1 MAAIITNKFR
11 INNANQFYESFSE
24 ASPETYYLFIGRA
37 HAWASDA
44 DVQGNTI
51 AEGTDASPP
60 TPNDGVSSEFYAW
73 DDMLG
78 AKIIASTDVSYC
90 IPRRN
95 WTTGTTYDM
104 YEHNISSSN
113 TANSGATNLWDST
126 FVVMNSAYAVY
137 KCISNAVHLAANN
150 SPIASTVEPTSTSN
164 SIFSTGDGYKW
175 KYMYS
180 LTSAETLNFMSTDFI
195 HASTDS
201 TVTAAA
207 VDGALD
213 TILVVAG
220 GSGYSATSGSVITAV
235 PIRGD
240 GSGGVASVTV
250 GSGAITTASVT
261 TAGTGYTYAYITS
274 TDIRENSTNA
284 DDSGSG
290 VNLNVI
296 IPPKGGHGKDALK
309 ELGAYYVMINKSLV
323 GAEGTSDIGVA
334 NDFRRIG
341 LVRNPYNYGT
351 TTVASATTR
360 RQIFA
365 ARFTSVSGTFT
376 ADEEITQASTG
387 AVGKV
392 IEYDSTNKI
401 LYWYQTRFPNV
412 GAHATTGNLVAFSGT
427 NAITG
432 SSSSA
437 VATPNTT
444 SGTLNGASFTSG
456 YSTPE
461 LAADSGDILYVEER
475 SPITR
480 ASDQTENIKLIIEF

>member
-11 INNANQFYESFSE
+11 INNAEQFVESFSE
-24 ASPETYYLFIGRA
+24 TSAETYYLFIGRA

-60 TPNDGVSSEFYAW
+60 TPNDDVSSEFYNW

-78 AKIIASTDVSYC
+78 AKIIASTDVSRA

-104 YEHNISSSN
+104 YEHNIGSSN
-113 TANSGATNLWDST
+113 AANSGATNLFDST
-126 FVVMNSAYAVY
+126 YVVMNSSYAVY
-137 KCISNAVHLAANN
+137 KVIENDGAT
-150 SPIASTVEPTSTSN
+150 ASTVEPTSTSN
-164 SIFSTGDGYKW
+164 SIFATSDGYRW

-195 HASTDS
+195 HCSTDS
-201 TVTAAA
+201 TVSAAA

-213 TILVVAG
+213 TALVVAG
-220 GSGYSATSGSVITAV
+220 GSSYTTSSGSTISAI

-240 GSGGVASVTV
+240 GSSGVASVTIS
-250 GSGAITTASVT
+250 SGAISAVSIT
-261 TAGTGYTYAYITS
+261 TAGTGYTYAYITNA
-274 TDIRENSTNA
+274 DIIAATNA
-284 DDSGSG
+284 GGAGSG
-290 VNLNVI
+290 GNINVI
-296 IPPKGGHGKDALK
+296 IPPKGGHGANALK
-309 ELGAYYVMINKSLV
+309 ELGAFYVMLNKSLV
-323 GAEGTSDIGVA
+323 GVEGTSDIGVG

-341 LVRNPYNYGT
+341 LMRNPTNFGT
-351 TTVASATTR
+351 TTVASASTR
-360 RQIFA
+360 RQLYA
-365 ARFTSVSGTFT
+365 AVFSSVSGTFA
-376 ADEEITQASTG
+376 ADEEINQASTG

-392 IEYDSTNKI
+392 VEYDATNKI
-401 LYWYQTRFPNV
+401 LYWYQTRFPDV
-412 GAHATTGNLVAFSGT
+412 GTDSDGNATAFSGA

-432 SSSSA
+432 QTSSA
-437 VATPNTT
+437 AATPLVASSTDV
-444 SGTLNGASFTSG
+444 NGVSITSG

-461 LAADSGDILYVEER
+461 LAADSGDIIYVEER

>member
-11 INNANQFYESFSE
+11 INNAEQFVESFSE
-24 ASPETYYLFIGRA
+24 TAAETYYLFIGRA

-51 AEGTDASPP
+51 TEGTDASPP
-60 TPNDGVSSEFYAW
+60 TPNDDVTSEFYNW

-78 AKIIASTDVSYC
+78 AKLIASTDVSRA

-104 YEHNISSSN
+104 YEHNIGSSN
-113 TANSGATNLWDST
+113 AANSGATNLWDST
-126 FVVMNSAYAVY
+126 FVVMNSSYAVY
-137 KCISNAVHLAANN
+137 KVIENDGAT
-150 SPIASTVEPTSTSN
+150 ASTVEPTSTSN
-164 SIFSTGDGYKW
+164 SIFSTSDGYRW

-201 TVTAAA
+201 TVSAAA

-213 TILVVAG
+213 TALVVAG
-220 GSGYSATSGSVITAV
+220 GSSYTTSSGATISAI

-240 GSGGVASVTV
+240 GSSGVASVV
-250 GSGAITTASVT
+250 IASGAVSSVSIT
-261 TAGTGYTYAYITS
+261 TAGTGYTYAYITNA
-274 TDIRENSTNA
+274 DIIAATNA
-284 DDSGSG
+284 GGAGSG
-290 VNLNVI
+290 ANINVI
-296 IPPKGGHGKDALK
+296 IPPKGGHGYDALK
-309 ELGAYYVMINKSLV
+309 ELGAFYVMMNKSLV
-323 GAEGTSDIGVA
+323 GVEGTSDIGVA

-341 LVRNPYNYGT
+341 LVRNPTNYGT
-351 TTVASATTR
+351 TTVATASTR
-360 RQIFA
+360 RQIYA
-365 ARFTSVSGTFT
+365 AVFSSVSGTFA
-376 ADEEITQASTG
+376 ADEEINQASTG

-392 IEYDSTNKI
+392 IEYDATNKL
-401 LYWYQTRFPNV
+401 LYWYQTRFPDV
-412 GAHATTGNLVAFSGT
+412 GTDTDGNATAFSGA

-432 SSSSA
+432 QTSSAAATPLTSSSTD
-437 VATPNTT
+437 V
-444 SGTLNGASFTSG
+444 NGVSITSG

-461 LAADSGDILYVEER
+461 LAADSGDIIYVEER

>member
-11 INNANQFYESFSE
+11 INNAEQFVESFSE
-24 ASPETYYLFIGRA
+24 TAAETYYLFIGRA

-51 AEGTDASPP
+51 TEGTDASPP
-60 TPNDGVSSEFYAW
+60 TPNDDVTSEFYNW

-78 AKIIASTDVSYC
+78 AKLIASTDVSRA

-104 YEHNISSSN
+104 YEHNIGSGN

-126 FVVMNSAYAVY
+126 FVVMNSSYAVY
-137 KCISNAVHLAANN
+137 KVIENDGAT
-150 SPIASTVEPTSTSN
+150 ASTVEPTSTSN
-164 SIFSTGDGYKW
+164 SIFSTSDGYRW

-201 TVTAAA
+201 TVSAAA

-213 TILVVAG
+213 TALVVAG
-220 GSGYSATSGSVITAV
+220 GSSYSLSTGSTISAI

-240 GSGGVASVTV
+240 GSSGVASVV
-250 GSGAITTASVT
+250 IASGAVASVSIT
-261 TAGTGYTYAYITS
+261 TAGTGYTYAYITNA
-274 TDIRENSTNA
+274 DIIAATNA
-284 DDSGSG
+284 GGAGSG
-290 VNLNVI
+290 ANINVI
-296 IPPKGGHGKDALK
+296 IPPKGGHGYDALK
-309 ELGAYYVMINKSLV
+309 ELGAFYVMMNKSLV
-323 GAEGTSDIGVA
+323 GVEGTSDIGVA

-341 LVRNPYNYGT
+341 LVRNPTNYGT
-351 TTVASATTR
+351 TTVATASTR
-360 RQIFA
+360 RQIYA
-365 ARFTSVSGTFT
+365 AVFSSVSGTFA
-376 ADEEITQASTG
+376 ADEEINQATTG

-392 IEYDSTNKI
+392 IEYDATNKL
-401 LYWYQTRFPNV
+401 LYWYQTRFPDV
-412 GAHATTGNLVAFSGT
+412 GTDTDGNATAFSGA

-432 SSSSA
+432 QTSSAAATPLTSSSTD
-437 VATPNTT
+437 V
-444 SGTLNGASFTSG
+444 NGVSITSG

-461 LAADSGDILYVEER
+461 LAADSGDIIYVEER

>member
-37 HAWASDA
+37 HAWASDVDA
-44 DVQGNTI
+44 QGNTI

-60 TPNDGVSSEFYAW
+60 TPNDDISSEFHAW

-78 AKIIASTDVSYC
+78 AKIIASSDVSYC

-104 YEHNISSSN
+104 YEHNIGSGN
-113 TANSGATNLWDST
+113 TSNSGATNLWDST

-137 KCISNAVHLAANN
+137 KCIENDGAT
-150 SPIASTVEPTSTSN
+150 ASTTEPTSTSN
-164 SIFSTGDGYKW
+164 SIFSTADGYRW

-201 TVTAAA
+201 TVSAAA

-220 GSGYSATSGSVITAV
+220 GTSYTLSTGSTITGI

-240 GSGGVASVTV
+240 GSGGVCSVTIS
-250 GSGAITTASVT
+250 SGAISAATVT
-261 TAGTGYTYAYITS
+261 TAGTGYTYAYIRS
-274 TDIRENSTNA
+274 ADVAAGTNA
-284 DDSGSG
+284 AGGGSG
-290 VNLNVI
+290 CNLNVI
-296 IPPKGGHGKDALK
+296 IPPKGGHGYNALK
-309 ELGAYYVMINKSLV
+309 ELGAYYVMINKSLT
-323 GAEGTSDIGVA
+323 GAEGTSDIGVN

-365 ARFTSVSGTFT
+365 AVFSSVTGTFT
-376 ADEEITQASTG
+376 ADEEINQASTG

-401 LYWYQTRFPNV
+401 LYWYQTRFPDV
-412 GAHATTGNLVAFSGT
+412 GTDSDGNATAFSGA

-432 SSSSA
+432 QSSSA
-437 VATPNTT
+437 AATPNTSNST
-444 SGTLNGASFTSG
+444 TTNATVFASG

-461 LAADSGDILYVEER
+461 LVADSGDILYVEER

>member
-11 INNANQFYESFSE
+11 INNAEQFVESFSE

-37 HAWASDA
+37 HSWASDA

-60 TPNDGVSSEFYAW
+60 TPNDDITSEFYNW

-78 AKIIASTDVSYC
+78 AKIIASTDVSRC

-104 YEHNISSSN
+104 YEHNIGSSN
-113 TANSGATNLWDST
+113 AANSGATNLWDSS

-137 KCISNAVHLAANN
+137 KCIENDGAT
-150 SPIASTVEPTSTSN
+150 ASTVEPTSTSN
-164 SIFSTGDGYKW
+164 SIFSTSDGYRW

-195 HASTDS
+195 HCSTDS
-201 TVTAAA
+201 TVSAAA

-213 TILVVAG
+213 TALVVAG
-220 GSGYSATSGSVITAV
+220 GSGYNTSSGSTISAI

-240 GSGGVASVTV
+240 GSSGVASVTIS
-250 GSGAITTASVT
+250 SGAVASVSIT
-261 TAGTGYTYAYITS
+261 TAGTGYTYAYITNA
-274 TDIRENSTNA
+274 DIIAATNA
-284 DDSGSG
+284 GGSGSG
-290 VNLNVI
+290 ANINVI
-296 IPPKGGHGKDALK
+296 IPPKGGHGSDALK
-309 ELGAYYVMINKSLV
+309 ELGAFYVMLNKSLV

-341 LVRNPYNYGT
+341 LVRNPTNFGT
-351 TTVASATTR
+351 STVASADTR
-360 RQIFA
+360 RQIYA
-365 ARFTSVSGTFT
+365 AIFSSVSGTFT
-376 ADEEITQASTG
+376 VDEEINQATTG

-401 LYWYQTRFPNV
+401 LYWYQTRFPDV
-412 GAHATTGNLVAFSGT
+412 GTDSNGNLTAFSGA

-432 SSSSA
+432 QSSSA
-437 VATPNTT
+437 SATPNTSSSAT
-444 SGTLNGASFTSG
+444 VNAVSFSSG
-456 YSTPE
+456 YSNPE
-461 LAADSGDILYVEER
+461 LAADSGDIIYVEER

>member
-11 INNANQFYESFSE
+11 INNAEQFTESFSE

-37 HAWASDA
+37 HSWASDV

-60 TPNDGVSSEFYAW
+60 TPNDDVTSEFYNW

-78 AKIIASTDVSYC
+78 AKIIASTDVSRV

-104 YEHNISSSN
+104 YEHNIGSGNAS
-113 TANSGATNLWDST
+113 ASGATNLFDST
-126 FVVMNSAYAVY
+126 YVVMNSSYAVY
-137 KCISNAVHLAANN
+137 KVIENDGAT
-150 SPIASTVEPTSTSN
+150 ASTVEPTSTSN
-164 SIFSTGDGYKW
+164 SIFATSDGYRW

-201 TVTAAA
+201 TVSAAA

-213 TILVVAG
+213 TALVVAG
-220 GSGYSATSGSVITAV
+220 GSSYNTSSGATISAI

-240 GSGGVASVTV
+240 GSSGVASVV
-250 GSGAITTASVT
+250 IASGAVASVSIT
-261 TAGTGYTYAYITS
+261 TAGTGYTFAYIRNS
-274 TDIRENSTNA
+274 DIIAATNA
-284 DDSGSG
+284 GGAGSG
-290 VNLNVI
+290 ANINVI
-296 IPPKGGHGKDALK
+296 IPPKGGHGSNALK
-309 ELGAYYVMINKSLV
+309 ELGAFYVMMNKSLV
-323 GAEGTSDIGVA
+323 GIEGTSDIGVT

-341 LVRNPYNYGT
+341 LVRNPTNFGT
-351 TTVASATTR
+351 TTVASADTR
-360 RQIFA
+360 RQIYA
-365 ARFTSVSGTFT
+365 AVFSSVSGTFV
-376 ADEEITQASTG
+376 ADEEINQASTG

-392 IEYDSTNKI
+392 IEYDATNKL
-401 LYWYQTRFPNV
+401 LYWVQTRFPDV
-412 GAHATTGNLVAFSGT
+412 GTDTNGNATAFSGA

-432 SSSSA
+432 QTSSAAATPLTSSSTD
-437 VATPNTT
+437 V
-444 SGTLNGASFTSG
+444 NGVSITSG

-461 LAADSGDILYVEER
+461 LAADSGDIIYVEER

>member
-11 INNANQFYESFSE
+11 INNAEQFTESFSE
-24 ASPETYYLFIGRA
+24 TASETYYLFIGRA
-37 HAWASDA
+37 HSWASDV

-60 TPNDGVSSEFYAW
+60 TPNDDVTSEFYNW

-78 AKIIASTDVSYC
+78 AKLIASTDVSRV

-104 YEHNISSSN
+104 YEHNVGSGN
-113 TANSGATNLWDST
+113 AAASGATNLWDST
-126 FVVMNSAYAVY
+126 FVVMNSSYAVY
-137 KCISNAVHLAANN
+137 KVIENDGAT
-150 SPIASTVEPTSTSN
+150 ASTVEPTSTSN
-164 SIFSTGDGYKW
+164 SIFATSDGYRW

-201 TVTAAA
+201 TVSAAA

-213 TILVVAG
+213 TALVVAG
-220 GSGYSATSGSVITAV
+220 GSSYSTSSGATISAI

-240 GSGGVASVTV
+240 GSSGVASVVISFWCRGVRFYHNCWNRIHLCIYSQRADIITATNAGGA
-250 GSGAITTASVT
+250 GSGANI
-261 TAGTGYTYAYITS
+261 
-274 TDIRENSTNA
+274 
-284 DDSGSG
+284 
-290 VNLNVI
+290 NVI
-296 IPPKGGHGKDALK
+296 IPPKGGHGSDALL
-309 ELGAYYVMINKSLV
+309 ELGAFYVMMNKSLV
-323 GAEGTSDIGVA
+323 GIEGTSDIGVT

-341 LVRNPYNYGT
+341 LVRNPTNFGT
-351 TTVASATTR
+351 TTVASADTR
-360 RQIFA
+360 RQIYA
-365 ARFTSVSGTFT
+365 AVFSSVSGTFV
-376 ADEEITQASTG
+376 ADEEINQASTG

-392 IEYDSTNKI
+392 IEYDATNKL
-401 LYWYQTRFPNV
+401 LYWVQTRFPDV
-412 GAHATTGNLVAFSGT
+412 GTDTNGNATAFSGA

-432 SSSSA
+432 QTSSAAATPLTSSSTD
-437 VATPNTT
+437 V
-444 SGTLNGASFTSG
+444 NGVSITSG

-461 LAADSGDILYVEER
+461 LAADSGDIIYVEER

>member
-11 INNANQFYESFSE
+11 INNAEQFTESFSE
-24 ASPETYYLFIGRA
+24 TASETYYLFIGRA
-37 HAWASDA
+37 HSWASDV

-60 TPNDGVSSEFYAW
+60 TPNDDVTSEFYNW

-78 AKIIASTDVSYC
+78 AKIIASTDVSRV

-104 YEHNISSSN
+104 YEHNIGSGNAS
-113 TANSGATNLWDST
+113 ASGATNLFDST
-126 FVVMNSAYAVY
+126 YVVMNSSYAVY
-137 KCISNAVHLAANN
+137 KVIENDGAT
-150 SPIASTVEPTSTSN
+150 ASTVEPTSTSN
-164 SIFSTGDGYKW
+164 SIFATSDGYRW

-201 TVTAAA
+201 TVSAAA

-213 TILVVAG
+213 TALVVAG
-220 GSGYSATSGSVITAV
+220 GSSYDTDSGATISAI

-240 GSGGVASVTV
+240 GSSGVASVV
-250 GSGAITTASVT
+250 ISSGAVASVSIT
-261 TAGTGYTYAYITS
+261 TAGTGYTYAYIRNA
-274 TDIRENSTNA
+274 DIIAATNA
-284 DDSGSG
+284 GGAGSG
-290 VNLNVI
+290 ANINVI
-296 IPPKGGHGKDALK
+296 IPPKGGHGSNALK
-309 ELGAYYVMINKSLV
+309 ELGAFYVMLNKSLV
-323 GAEGTSDIGVA
+323 GVEGTSDIGVG

-341 LVRNPYNYGT
+341 LVRNPTNFGT
-351 TTVASATTR
+351 TTVATASTR
-360 RQIFA
+360 RQIYA
-365 ARFTSVSGTFT
+365 AVFSSVSGTFA
-376 ADEEITQASTG
+376 ADEEINQATTG

-392 IEYDSTNKI
+392 VEYDATNKL
-401 LYWYQTRFPNV
+401 LYWVQTRFPDV
-412 GAHATTGNLVAFSGT
+412 GTDTDGNATAFSGA

-432 SSSSA
+432 QTSSAAATPLTSSSTD
-437 VATPNTT
+437 V
-444 SGTLNGASFTSG
+444 NGVSITSG

-461 LAADSGDILYVEER
+461 LAADSGDIIYVEER

>member
-11 INNANQFYESFSE
+11 INNALQFYESFSE
-24 ASPETYYLFIGRA
+24 ATATTYYLFIGRA

-51 AEGTDASPP
+51 TEGTDASPP
-60 TPNDGVSSEFYAW
+60 TPNDDISSEFYNW

-95 WTTGTTYDM
+95 WTTGTTYDH

-113 TANSGATNLWDST
+113 TANSGATNLFDST

-137 KCISNAVHLAANN
+137 KCIENDSNT
-150 SPIASTVEPTSTSN
+150 ASTVEPTSTSN
-164 SIFSTGDGYKW
+164 SIVTTGDGYKW

-195 HASTDS
+195 HVSTDS

-213 TILVVAG
+213 TIEVVAG
-220 GSGYSATSGSVITAV
+220 GSSYSLSTGSTITAI

-240 GSGGVASVTV
+240 GSGGICSVTI
-250 GSGAITTASVT
+250 SAGAIASAAVT
-261 TAGTGYTYAYITS
+261 TAGTGYTYAYIRNA
-274 TDIRENSTNA
+274 DIITGTNA
-284 DDSGSG
+284 GGAGSG
-290 VNLNVI
+290 ANLNVF
-296 IPPKGGHGKDALK
+296 IPPKGGHGKDAVK
-309 ELGAYYVMINKSLV
+309 ELGGFYVMINKSLT
-323 GAEGTSDIGVA
+323 GAEGTSDIGVG

-341 LVRNPYNYGT
+341 LIRDPYNYGT

-360 RQIFA
+360 RQIHA
-365 ARFTSVSGTFT
+365 AVFSSVSGTFT
-376 ADEEITQASTG
+376 ADEEINQASTG

-401 LYWYQTRFPNV
+401 LYWYQTRFPDV
-412 GAHATTGNLVAFSGT
+412 GTDSDGNLTAFSGA

-432 SSSSA
+432 QSSSA
-437 VATPNTT
+437 TATPNTSDST
-444 SGTLNGASFTSG
+444 TTNAVVFASG

-461 LAADSGDILYVEER
+461 LAFDSGDIIYVEER